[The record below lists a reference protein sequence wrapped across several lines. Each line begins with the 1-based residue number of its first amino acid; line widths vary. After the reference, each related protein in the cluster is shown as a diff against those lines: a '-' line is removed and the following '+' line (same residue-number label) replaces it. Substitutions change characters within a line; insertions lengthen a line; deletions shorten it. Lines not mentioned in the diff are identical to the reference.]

1 MWKSEK
7 GWGTLGQVATMK
19 KIKLG
24 LKLRKEEEVL
34 QHIRQLCQKHGFSIS
49 DIDSSLK
56 EED

>member
-7 GWGTLGQVATMK
+7 GWGTLGQVSTMK

-24 LKLRKEEEVL
+24 LKLRKQEEVL

-49 DIDSSLK
+49 DIEESLN
-56 EED
+56 D

>member
-34 QHIRQLCQKHGFSIS
+34 QYIRQLCQKHGFSIE
-49 DIDSSLK
+49 DI
-56 EED
+56 EESFND